1 MNPVSHMMAAYDTF
15 AEAGKHNALKVV
27 ISR

>member
-1 MNPVSHMMAAYDTF
+1 MMAAYDTF

-27 ISR
+27 IRKAANTGL